1 MSVIHE
7 PWVLIFALVAVIVI
21 YQSLISES

>member
-7 PWVLIFALVAVIVI
+7 PWVLILAIVAVIVI